1 LSSALFSRQ
10 SKQLHNIQN
19 ANFVFDAQR
28 VNSGG
33 IHNLVFRTGDDE
45 ERDVSQCEGFFDPIL
60 ARALEHALIARPD
73 PSAARAAAKG
83 ILARPSHFDELISR
97 RLDETAR
104 RVEFPVVSTEI
115 AGIVMAVSK

>member
-1 LSSALFSRQ
+1 MSSALFSRQ

-28 VNSGG
+28 VNGCG
-33 IHNLVFRTGDDE
+33 IHNLIFRARDDE

-73 PSAARAAAKG
+73 SSAPGAAAEG
-83 ILARPSHFDELISR
+83 ILAGPSHLDELITR
-97 RLDETAR
+97 RLDETPR
-104 RVEFPVVSTEI
+104 RVEFAVVSTEI